1 MAVSRALSPVEHGVG
16 KRKMSE
22 ALTQGSASA
31 QHHVDVRAL
40 DDYLRRHVMDYRG
53 PLSAKPLT
61 GGQSNPTF
69 LLSAGSDRYVLRKR
83 PAGDL
88 LPSAHA
94 VDREYRVM
102 TALRGT
108 GVQVPQ
114 MLCLCEDTEVLGTM
128 FYVMSHVEGRVLW
141 DARLPGFDAQERTAM
156 YDEMNRTI
164 AALHL
169 VDPNAVG
176 LADYGR
182 SGGYV
187 ARQITRWSK
196 QYLASE
202 TEPLEAM
209 HRLIEW
215 LPRHAPL
222 ETGTS
227 IVHGDFRLDNLIFHP
242 TEPRV
247 LAVLDWEL
255 STLGDPLVDFA
266 YHLLAWHM
274 RAQDF
279 RGMAGEDLE
288 SLGIPSAEAY
298 MRRYCDRVGRETIPQ
313 DAWEFYII
321 FNLFRL
327 AAIFQGIAKRAQDG
341 TAASADAQ
349 QTGERARA
357 TAQIAWRRALRL
369 GAN

>member
-1 MAVSRALSPVEHGVG
+1 
-16 KRKMSE
+16 MSE
-22 ALTQGSASA
+22 AKIQA
-31 QHHVDVRAL
+31 QQHLDVRVL
-40 DDYLRRHVMDYRG
+40 DDYLRGRLDDYSG
-53 PLSAKPLT
+53 PLTLKPLT

-69 LLSAGSDRYVLRKR
+69 LLTAGGKRYVLRKR

-102 TALRGT
+102 TALRDT
-108 GVQVPQ
+108 GVPVPR
-114 MLCLCEDTEVLGTM
+114 MLYLCEDANVLGTP

-141 DARLPGFDAQERTAM
+141 DPRLPGFDREGRAAM
-156 YDEMNRTI
+156 HDEVNRVI

-169 VDPNAVG
+169 VDPAGVG
-176 LADYGR
+176 LSDYGR
-182 SGGYV
+182 SGGYL
-187 ARQITRWSK
+187 ARQIARWSK
-196 QYLASE
+196 QYLAAE

-209 HRLIEW
+209 HQLIEW
-215 LPRHAPL
+215 LPRAAPPDSR
-222 ETGTS
+222 TS

-266 YHLLAWHM
+266 YHMLAWHL

-279 RGMAGEDLE
+279 RGMAGENLE
-288 SLGIPSAEAY
+288 ALGIPTADAY
-298 MRRYCDRVGRETIPQ
+298 KRRYNERVGCAATTQEEW
-313 DAWEFYII
+313 DFYIV

-327 AAIFQGIAKRAQDG
+327 AAIFQGIAKRARAG
-341 TAASADAQ
+341 TAAGVDAMV
-349 QTGERARA
+349 TGRRAHP
-357 TAQIAWRRALRL
+357 TAELAWRLARRL
-369 GAN
+369 ASG

>member
-1 MAVSRALSPVEHGVG
+1 
-16 KRKMSE
+16 MSN
-22 ALTQGSASA
+22 AAMSNAATSNAA
-31 QHHVDVRAL
+31 VRAPAAAQRHL
-40 DDYLRRHVMDYRG
+40 DVDALDAYLRRNVEDYEG
-53 PLSAKPLT
+53 PLAVKPLT

-69 LLSAGSDRYVLRKR
+69 LLNAGDARYVLRKR

-94 VDREYRVM
+94 VDREHRVM
-102 TALRGT
+102 TALRDS
-108 GVQVPQ
+108 GVPVPR
-114 MLCLCEDTEVLGTM
+114 MLCLCEDASVLGTS
-128 FYVMSHVEGRVLW
+128 FFVMSHVEGRVLW
-141 DARLPGFDAQERTAM
+141 DARLPGFGTAERAAM
-156 YDEMNRTI
+156 YDETNRVI

-169 VDPNAVG
+169 VDPVAAG

-182 SGGYV
+182 SGGYLP
-187 ARQITRWSK
+187 RQISRWSR

-202 TEPLEAM
+202 TQPLESM

-215 LPRHAPL
+215 LPRHVPP
-222 ETGTS
+222 EGDTR

-266 YHLLAWHM
+266 YHMLAWTM

-288 SLGIPSAEAY
+288 ALGIPSAEAY
-298 MRRYCDRVGRETIPQ
+298 RRRYCERVGRGPIPH
-313 DAWEFYII
+313 DVWEFCIV

-327 AAIFQGIAKRAQDG
+327 AAIFQGIARRAQEG
-341 TAASADAQ
+341 TAASADARE
-349 QTGERARA
+349 TGQRARA
-357 TAQIAWRRALRL
+357 TAESAWRRAQQL
-369 GAN
+369 G